1 VNIRAISEDDICELR
16 KIHQAFYKDEFE
28 FPDFLNNYLC
38 TFAVIDDCDKIVS
51 AGGIRL
57 ITEIVALTD
66 KNHSTRKRRA
76 ALYQILQASQ
86 YLTQKAGFDR
96 LHVVTEQE
104 VWKSQLNEVGFH
116 SRGNILVLDI

>member
-1 VNIRAISEDDICELR
+1 MNIRAINEGDICKLR
-16 KIHQAFYKDEFE
+16 KIHQEFYKDEFE

-38 TFAVIDDCDKIVS
+38 TFCITDEQDKIIS

-66 KNHSTRKRRA
+66 KNHSTRKRRT

-86 YLTQKAGFDR
+86 YLTQRAGFDR
-96 LHVVTEQE
+96 LHIVTEQKI
-104 VWKSQLNEVGFH
+104 WKHQLEEAGFH
-116 SRGNILVLDI
+116 SRGDILVLDI